1 MNTEFSGKSLS
12 QKLGLKEGLDVSVV
26 NAPNRFFDYLSD
38 APAPL
43 NPEARLKKL
52 NDMIIYFTENK
63 KSLKQTFPGLKD
75 SIRKDGMIWVAWQ
88 KKAAETKSDVDE
100 NVIRDTGID
109 NKMVDI
115 KVISI
120 DEQWSGLKFV
130 IPKNL
135 R

>member
-26 NAPNRFFDYLSD
+26 NAPNRFFDYLAD
-38 APAPL
+38 AP
-43 NPEARLKKL
+43 EALSPDIRLKKL

-63 KSLKQTFPGLKD
+63 KSLKQTFPDLKD
-75 SIRKDGMIWVAWQ
+75 SIRRDGMIWVAWQ